1 MTGSSRV
8 LGVPEAEVTE
18 SSRVPGVLK
27 AEMTGTRRYWYS
39 FDLCTNISIH
49 ATTALNRPARYGNLN
64 ATG

>member
-27 AEMTGTRRYWYS
+27 AEGLWYS
-39 FDLCTNISIH
+39 GVLV
-49 ATTALNRPARYGNLN
+49 LWRPLEIYQPK
-64 ATG
+64 T